1 MERVMKSVERLNGV
15 VDIAGDKSVSHR
27 AIMTNAIADGDAK
40 ITNFLLGED
49 CISTLNAF
57 RSLGVDISVS
67 GKEVIVHGK
76 GMRGLRGSKDV
87 LNAGNSGTTTRL
99 MTGILAPQ
107 KFVSFIDGDDSLR
120 LRPMKRV
127 IAPLSEMGAFIEAK
141 DNNFLPLK
149 INGRKLH
156 GIKYDMPVASAQ
168 VKSALIYASLYAES
182 ESEIVEKVKSRNHT
196 EIMLKSM
203 GANIEEVGN
212 KIIVKPTDRIIARDV
227 CVPGDISSA
236 AYFLV
241 AGAIVPNSEIT
252 LRNVGLNPTRAGI
265 ISVMRRMGADINIE
279 EYSSDGESAGDI
291 TVKSSRLCGTVIA
304 GDEIPTLIDE
314 LPIIAVLA
322 AMAEGV
328 TVVKDA
334 EELKVKETDRIDT
347 VYRMITALGGKI
359 EKTDDGFVIEGSGR
373 LSGARVESFKDHRI
387 AMSAAVASLVADGE
401 TTIADAECVD
411 ISFPEFYNILG
422 GLHR

>member
-1 MERVMKSVERLNGV
+1 MERVMKSVERLSGV

-40 ITNFLLGED
+40 ITNFLFGED
-49 CISTLNAF
+49 CISTVNAF
-57 RSLGVDISVS
+57 RLLGVDISVS

-76 GMRGLRGSKDV
+76 GMRGLRESKHV

-99 MTGILAPQ
+99 MTGILVPQ

-127 IAPLSEMGAFIEAK
+127 ISPLSEMGASIEAK
-141 DNNFLPLK
+141 DDNFLPLK
-149 INGRKLH
+149 VAGRKLR

-168 VKSALIYASLYAES
+168 VKSAIIYASLYAES
-182 ESEIVEKVKSRNHT
+182 ESEIVEKIKSRNHT

-203 GANIEEVGN
+203 GANIEEIGN
-212 KIIVKPTDRIIARDV
+212 KIIVKPTDKIISRDV

-265 ISVMRRMGADINIE
+265 ISVMLRMGADITID
-279 EYSSDGESAGDI
+279 EYRSDGESAGDI
-291 TVKSSRLCGTVIA
+291 TVKSSRLCGTTISGA
-304 GDEIPTLIDE
+304 EIPTLIDE
-314 LPIIAVLA
+314 LPVIAVLA

-359 EKTDDGFVIEGSGR
+359 EKTDDGFIIEGTGR

-387 AMSAAVASLVADGE
+387 AMSAAVASLVASGE

-422 GLHR
+422 GLHK